1 MCYFTILIFSFFGC
15 KTASVNQKK
24 DHKKEG
30 KWVDVYVQDSV
41 EYKSIEYYK
50 NDLPIKKWKTFI
62 NGKIYKTEKYKNG
75 ICIVKNY
82 FENGKLESKGNTKLE
97 VNDSTSHW
105 FYFGNWKFYSDK
117 GKLTELK
124 KYKCHP
130 VFLTQEQLDKHY
142 SGYSNTTLW
151 PLFHYF
157 VGNV

>member
-1 MCYFTILIFSFFGC
+1 MNPKILFTILIFSFFGC
-15 KTASVNQKK
+15 KTASVNQKI

-50 NDLPIKKWKTFI
+50 NDQPVKKWKTFI

-82 FENGKLESKGNTKLE
+82 FENGKIESKGNTKLE
-97 VNDSTSHW
+97 VNDSISHW

-124 KYKCHP
+124 KYKNGE
-130 VFLTQEQLDKHY
+130 LISEQKIE
-142 SGYSNTTLW
+142 
-151 PLFHYF
+151 
-157 VGNV
+157 